1 MLTIK
6 LHFPRCSG
14 HERKTRLIE
23 SIVYRVGGK
32 FNLEDARVRV
42 IFYESEFRSDT
53 TSNLG
58 DFIHIDVVACP
69 FMTKEEKH
77 KLAQILK
84 DEINIFSGASE
95 DDISIFILNTDCDSY
110 FE

>member
-14 HERKTRLIE
+14 HERKTKLIE

-32 FNLEDARVRV
+32 FKLADDRVRV
-42 IFYESEFRSDT
+42 IIYESEFRSDT
-53 TSNLG
+53 KSNLG

-69 FMTKEEKH
+69 FMSKEDKS
-77 KLAQILK
+77 KLATILK
-84 DEINIFSGASE
+84 DEINIFSGAHE
-95 DDISIFILNTDCDSY
+95 DDVSIFILNSDCDSY